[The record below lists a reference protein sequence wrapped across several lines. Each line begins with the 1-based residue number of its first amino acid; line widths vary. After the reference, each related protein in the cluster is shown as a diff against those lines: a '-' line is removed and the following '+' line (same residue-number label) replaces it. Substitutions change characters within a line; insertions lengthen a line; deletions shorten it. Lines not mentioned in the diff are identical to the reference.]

1 MVICGTLSNR
11 FVFLC
16 CYLLTVLGVWSR
28 GCKFNMPGMGEEMAL
43 KEIIIVRAGKNALA
57 YTEEDKEL
65 KMFCRDEVDDDRDV
79 IICKW
84 WYWYASLVTPHPV
97 SVFVVN
103 FD

>member
-43 KEIIIVRAGKNALA
+43 KEIII
-57 YTEEDKEL
+57 
-65 KMFCRDEVDDDRDV
+65 FCKDEVDDDRDV